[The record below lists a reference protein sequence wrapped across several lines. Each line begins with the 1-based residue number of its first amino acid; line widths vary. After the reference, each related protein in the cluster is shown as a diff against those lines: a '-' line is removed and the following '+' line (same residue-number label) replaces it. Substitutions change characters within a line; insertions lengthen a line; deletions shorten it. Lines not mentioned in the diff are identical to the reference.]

1 VNVTKIFTAA
11 VAVGAL
17 ATGIGACGTSG
28 TTATKAKSVAAAQA
42 TQLART
48 PAALTSAQKAAAKVA
63 AAKAAAAQAA
73 QKAAAKVAAAKAA
86 AAQAAQNAAAA
97 KAAAA
102 KAAAAKAYAHRVL
115 AHLSGNGIAN
125 SVPFLVTASP
135 VTATYTYDCSA
146 AGGSG
151 NFIADMETPNQSSL
165 SSDDQSIANAL
176 GAGGTATTTLYPTD
190 TGQNYHLSV
199 NSECSWSVT
208 LTAG

>member
-1 VNVTKIFTAA
+1 MNVTKIFTAA

-17 ATGIGACGTSG
+17 ATGIGACGT
-28 TTATKAKSVAAAQA
+28 TATKAKSVAAVQA

-48 PAALTSAQKAAAKVA
+48 PAALTS
-63 AAKAAAAQAA
+63 A

-190 TGQNYHLSV
+190 TGQNYYLSV

>member
-1 VNVTKIFTAA
+1 MNVTKIFTAA

-17 ATGIGACGTSG
+17 ATGIGACG

-48 PAALTSAQKAAAKVA
+48 PAALTS
-63 AAKAAAAQAA
+63 A

>member
-1 VNVTKIFTAA
+1 MNVTKIFTAA

-48 PAALTSAQKAAAKVA
+48 PAALTS
-63 AAKAAAAQAA
+63 A

-190 TGQNYHLSV
+190 TGQNYYLSV